1 MKFTI
6 NIDDKSVEDYV
17 GRTNCKVV
25 YLKNLIQNSIAAT
38 MMIPVYSIIT
48 EEENGKKERK
58 GRKSR

>member
-6 NIDDKSVEDYV
+6 NIDDKSVEDYIE
-17 GRTNCKVV
+17 RTNCKTV

-58 GRKSR
+58 RRKSR